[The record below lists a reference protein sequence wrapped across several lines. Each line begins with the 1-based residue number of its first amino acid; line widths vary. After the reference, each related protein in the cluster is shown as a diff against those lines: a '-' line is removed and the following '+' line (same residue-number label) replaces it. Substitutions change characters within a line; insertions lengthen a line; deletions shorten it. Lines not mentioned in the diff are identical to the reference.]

1 MNLAATPSHLWTE
14 RYESL
19 RGHVLGDAP
28 VTSMSPLGLA
38 VLQQKGVTDW
48 MQAWTRGSMAE
59 PHSIPSTAQRWGPSA
74 SPAWQQELTKL
85 LAHMTIQL
93 LHPTRPI

>member
-1 MNLAATPSHLWTE
+1 MNLASTPSHLWTE

-19 RGHVLGDAP
+19 RRHVLGDAP
-28 VTSMSPLGLA
+28 VTGMSPLGLA

-48 MQAWTRGSMAE
+48 MQAWTRGLMGE
-59 PHSIPSTAQRWGPSA
+59 PHWIPSTAQGWTPSA
-74 SPAWQQELTKL
+74 PPAWQQELTQL
-85 LAHMTIQL
+85 IAHMTIQL